1 MSSRKMGMIKC
12 WEFFDCKAYECPV
25 FKSKEPLCWLVSG
38 THCREE
44 IQGKFL
50 EKMEM
55 CLECEP
61 FKANIDIDSIEETLS
76 VVNEQFIEFRR
87 MVDERD
93 RELQGTSME
102 LALGLSE
109 VFEALKEISS
119 GNPEV
124 RIPETSELELI
135 AKLKHIVNL
144 TAENIGEI
152 VDLSHDF
159 AIGLAEYFD
168 ALHRV
173 SKGDLTAR
181 VSGTSQVELLEAL
194 RKVTNQ
200 TIESVSEEITERKRA
215 EDELRD
221 SREKYRTVL
230 EACPDP
236 LVVYDAAGKVAYITP
251 VFAEVFGWTSEELL
265 GKKMDYVPDEN
276 RPETQMMIDKV
287 LEGESFSGVESRRYT
302 KEGKI
307 LDVSISGAIYLDRD
321 GTPGGSVHIL
331 RDITRRKRAEKAL
344 RQSEEKYS
352 TLVENSLTGIY
363 IDQDAKIVFANKRFA
378 EIYGYNRDEL
388 VGMESWRL
396 VHPED
401 RALTDE
407 MRTKRLMGEEAPSEY
422 DARGL
427 TKNGDTIWIQRRNT
441 PLEYHA
447 RPAVLGNVVDV
458 TQSKQAEEALR
469 RAHNEL
475 EVRVKERTA
484 ELTKANERLKREIE
498 ERKRAEEE
506 LKGSEEK
513 YRLLFNDDPNPLF
526 LLDLDSGKILD
537 VNKAATRTYQ
547 YERKQ
552 LLEMSFLDF
561 FDGDEARRV
570 WNELEDAHKDV
581 YIFIPRASAKKKDG
595 HRIFIHVHARASKYE
610 KPVNGKAARPLIV
623 RTVDITRRLEQDAQL
638 TQANKMATLGEMATG
653 IAHEINQPLN
663 VIQVGADFLAKMMK
677 REEEISHDKL
687 LKVSRNISE
696 QVNRAT
702 NIVNHLRE
710 FGRKS
715 ELDVYPVDLN
725 DPIRDVFTLL
735 GQQLKLR
742 NIEVNLKLE
751 EGLPKIVADKN
762 RLEQIF
768 LNLITNARDAME
780 AKGLEVHKD
789 LAIRTYQ
796 EGSSVVATVSD
807 TGIGMSEGTR
817 KRVFDPFFT
826 TKEPGKGTGLGLSI
840 TYNLVKDFK
849 GDIDV
854 ESAPGAG
861 TTFTIRFPA
870 YQKTRSA
877 P

>member
-1 MSSRKMGMIKC
+1 MKKKVKC
-12 WEFFDCKAYECPV
+12 WEVLQCNEKECPV
-25 FKSKEPLCWLVSG
+25 YKAQELKCWLIPG
-38 THCREE
+38 THCRNE

-50 EKMEM
+50 EKIEM

-61 FKANIDIDSIEETLS
+61 FVANLDADSMEETLKL
-76 VVNEQFIEFRR
+76 VNEQLTEFRA

-93 RELQGTSME
+93 RELEETSME

-119 GNPEV
+119 GDPEV
-124 RIPETSELELI
+124 RIPETSDLELI

-144 TAENIGEI
+144 TGENLGEI
-152 VDLSHDF
+152 VDLSHNF
-159 AIGLAEYFD
+159 AIGLAEHFD

-173 SKGDLTAR
+173 SRGDLTAR

-200 TIESVSEEITERKRA
+200 TIESVSREITERRRV

-236 LVVYDAAGKVAYITP
+236 LVVYDVEGKVTYINP
-251 VFAEVFGWTSEELL
+251 VFTQVFGWNPEELL
-265 GKKMDYVPDEN
+265 GKKMDYVPIEN

-287 LEGESFSGVESRRYT
+287 LAGESFSGVESRRYT

-307 LDVSISGAIYLDRD
+307 LDVSISGAIYLNRD
-321 GTPGGSVHIL
+321 GTPEGSVHIL
-331 RDITRRKRAEKAL
+331 RDITGRKQAEKAL
-344 RQSEEKYS
+344 RESEEKYS

-363 IDQDAKIVFANKRFA
+363 IDQDEKIVFANKRFA
-378 EIYGYNRDEL
+378 EIYGYPRDEL

-401 RALTDE
+401 RALTNE
-407 MRTKRLMGEEAPSEY
+407 IRMKRLRGEDGPSEY
-422 DARGL
+422 DARAL
-427 TKNGDTIWIQRRNT
+427 TRNGDTIWIKRRNT
-441 PLEYHA
+441 PAEYHG
-447 RPAVLGNVVDV
+447 RPAVLGNIVDI
-458 TQSKQAEEALR
+458 TQRKQAEEALR
-469 RAHNEL
+469 GAHDEL
-475 EVRVKERTA
+475 ELRVKERTA
-484 ELTKANERLKREIE
+484 ELTKANERLRREIE
-498 ERKRAEEE
+498 ERKRAEQE
-506 LKGSEEK
+506 LKLSEEK

-526 LLDLDSGKILD
+526 LLDLDSAKILD
-537 VNKAATRTYQ
+537 VNKAATRTYG

-552 LLEMSFLDF
+552 LLEMSFTDF
-561 FDGDEARRV
+561 FDDDEAKRL
-570 WNELEDAHKDV
+570 WNELEDSHKDV
-581 YIFIPRASAKKKDG
+581 YIFIPRVSAKKKNG
-595 HRIFIHVHARASKYE
+595 RRIFIHVHARAGKYE
-610 KPVNGKAARPLIV
+610 KPENGDVARPLIV
-623 RTVDITRRLEQDAQL
+623 RTVDITRRLEQEALL
-638 TQANKMATLGEMATG
+638 TQASKMATLGEMATG
-653 IAHEINQPLN
+653 VAHELNQPLN

-677 REEEISHDKL
+677 RQEEISDDKL

-715 ELDVYPVDLN
+715 ELEVYPVDLN
-725 DPIRDVFTLL
+725 EPIRDVFTLL

-742 NIEVNLKLE
+742 NIEVNLKLD
-751 EGLPKIVADKN
+751 EGLAKILADKN

-780 AKGLEVHKD
+780 AKEPEARKELT
-789 LAIRTYQ
+789 IRTYQ
-796 EGSSVVATVSD
+796 EGGSVVATVSD
-807 TGIGMSEGTR
+807 TGTGMSEGTQQ
-817 KRVFDPFFT
+817 RVFDPFFT

-861 TTFTIRFPA
+861 TTFTIRFPVH
-870 YQKTRSA
+870 
-877 P
+877 

>member
-1 MSSRKMGMIKC
+1 MKKKLKC
-12 WEFFDCKAYECPV
+12 WEVLQCNEKECPV
-25 FKSKEPLCWLVSG
+25 YKAQELKCWLIPG
-38 THCREE
+38 THCRNE

-50 EKMEM
+50 EKIEM

-61 FKANIDIDSIEETLS
+61 FVANLDADSMEETLKL
-76 VVNEQFIEFRR
+76 VNEQLTEFRA

-93 RELQGTSME
+93 RELEETSME

-119 GNPEV
+119 GDPEV
-124 RIPETSELELI
+124 RIPETSDLELI

-144 TAENIGEI
+144 TGENLGEI
-152 VDLSHDF
+152 VDLSHNF
-159 AIGLAEYFD
+159 AIGLAEHFD

-173 SKGDLTAR
+173 SRGDLTAR

-200 TIESVSEEITERKRA
+200 TIESVSREITERRRA

-236 LVVYDAAGKVAYITP
+236 LVVYDVEGKVTYINP
-251 VFAEVFGWTSEELL
+251 VFTQVFGWNPEELL
-265 GKKMDYVPDEN
+265 GKKMDYVPIEN

-287 LEGESFSGVESRRYT
+287 LAGESFSGVESRRYT

-307 LDVSISGAIYLDRD
+307 LDVSISGAIYLNRD
-321 GTPGGSVHIL
+321 GTPEGSVHIL
-331 RDITRRKRAEKAL
+331 RDITGRKQAEKAL
-344 RQSEEKYS
+344 RESEEKYS

-363 IDQDAKIVFANKRFA
+363 IDQDEKIVFANKRFA
-378 EIYGYNRDEL
+378 EIYGYPRDEL

-401 RALTDE
+401 RALTNE
-407 MRTKRLMGEEAPSEY
+407 IRMKRLRGEDGPSEY
-422 DARGL
+422 DARAL
-427 TKNGDTIWIQRRNT
+427 TRNGDTIWIKRRNT
-441 PLEYHA
+441 PAEYHG
-447 RPAVLGNVVDV
+447 RPAVLGNIVDI
-458 TQSKQAEEALR
+458 TQRKQAEEALR
-469 RAHNEL
+469 GAHDEL
-475 EVRVKERTA
+475 ELRVKERTA
-484 ELTKANERLKREIE
+484 ELTKANERLRREIE
-498 ERKRAEEE
+498 ERKRAEQE
-506 LKGSEEK
+506 LKLSEEK

-526 LLDLDSGKILD
+526 LLDLDSAKILD
-537 VNKAATRTYQ
+537 VNKAATRTYG

-552 LLEMSFLDF
+552 LLEMSFTDF
-561 FDGDEARRV
+561 FDDDEAKRL
-570 WNELEDAHKDV
+570 WNELEDSHKDV
-581 YIFIPRASAKKKDG
+581 YIFIPRVSAKKKNG
-595 HRIFIHVHARASKYE
+595 RRIFIHVHARAGKYE
-610 KPVNGKAARPLIV
+610 KPENGDVARPLIV
-623 RTVDITRRLEQDAQL
+623 RTVDITRRLEQEALL
-638 TQANKMATLGEMATG
+638 TQASKMATLGEMATG
-653 IAHEINQPLN
+653 VAHELNQPLN

-677 REEEISHDKL
+677 RQEEISDDKL

-715 ELDVYPVDLN
+715 ELEVYPVDLN
-725 DPIRDVFTLL
+725 EPIRDVFTLL

-742 NIEVNLKLE
+742 NIEVNLKLD
-751 EGLPKIVADKN
+751 EGLAKILADKN

-780 AKGLEVHKD
+780 AKEPEARKELT
-789 LAIRTYQ
+789 IRTYQ
-796 EGSSVVATVSD
+796 EGGSVVATVSD
-807 TGIGMSEGTR
+807 TGTGMSEGTQQ
-817 KRVFDPFFT
+817 RVFDPFFT

-861 TTFTIRFPA
+861 TTFTIRFPVH
-870 YQKTRSA
+870 
-877 P
+877 